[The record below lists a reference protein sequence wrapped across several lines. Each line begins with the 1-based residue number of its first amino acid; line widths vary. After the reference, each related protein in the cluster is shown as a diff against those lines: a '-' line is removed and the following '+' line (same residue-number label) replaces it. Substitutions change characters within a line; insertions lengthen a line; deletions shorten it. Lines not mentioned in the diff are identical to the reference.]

1 MRSAIFSR
9 RSILCHKGDGGA
21 DNKTTGDNV
30 KFGSDTKSEQKLSN
44 QMDQRGWTRD
54 SVKETVNNPYTT
66 RTSVNKATG
75 NSATVYYNQQGGYVI
90 VDDTTKAIV
99 QISDNINPSTWIP
112 DPGIVNPYTP

>member
-1 MRSAIFSR
+1 MRSTIFCKSG
-9 RSILCHKGDGGA
+9 IMCPEGDGGA
-21 DNKTTGDNV
+21 GNKTTGDNV

-75 NSATVYYNQQGGYVI
+75 NSVTIYYNQQGASCI
-90 VDDTTKAIV
+90 L
-99 QISDNINPSTWIP
+99 
-112 DPGIVNPYTP
+112 